1 VCVCVKEKKS
11 KREREGM
18 GGVTVIG
25 EIEKGKSKKGD
36 TGEMGNSTE
45 IQGLSLIIIIQ
56 LSVGVQ
62 SELGPG
68 SLYTSPICSQ

>member
-25 EIEKGKSKKGD
+25 ELEKGKSKKGD
-36 TGEMGNSTE
+36 TGDPR
-45 IQGLSLIIIIQ
+45 SLFNHYH
-56 LSVGVQ
+56 SAV
-62 SELGPG
+62 SW
-68 SLYTSPICSQ
+68 SPV